1 MIRLVNEVALTRLAF
16 AGILSR
22 NWFAFAK
29 RALDGGVWPAVNR
42 AGILAPPN
50 LHRFPICGL
59 TDMEREIPQGF
70 FDETKATARLP
81 NLDIEIV
88 RSRSPT
94 EDAER
99 ITIILQAA
107 PSFAAFGRFL
117 EATNPFLFWV
127 RCAQTAWTPWLGA
140 AAASLP
146 STNFGRLPAM
156 AEFAGPGSTSHSE
169 GEG

>member
-1 MIRLVNEVALTRLAF
+1 
-16 AGILSR
+16 LSR

-29 RALDGGVWPAVNR
+29 RALDGGVWPGVNR

-88 RSRSPT
+88 RSRSPAG
-94 EDAER
+94 DAER
-99 ITIILQAA
+99 ITISLQAA

-146 STNFGRLPAM
+146 STNFGRRDCRFPFGA
-156 AEFAGPGSTSHSE
+156 APEQSKEHG
-169 GEG
+169 

>member
-1 MIRLVNEVALTRLAF
+1 MRSRSSVFAF
-16 AGILSR
+16 ARTFSR
-22 NWFAFAK
+22 NWFVFA
-29 RALDGGVWPAVNR
+29 RHALDGGVWPAVNR

-50 LHRFPICGL
+50 LHRFPICWF
-59 TDMEREIPQGF
+59 TEMERELPQGY

-88 RSRSPT
+88 RSRSPAG
-94 EDAER
+94 DAER
-99 ITIILQAA
+99 ITISLQAA

-146 STNFGRLPAM
+146 STNFGRLPAK
-156 AEFAGPGSTSHSE
+156 AEFAGPDSTSHSE

>member
-50 LHRFPICGL
+50 LHRFPICWL
-59 TDMEREIPQGF
+59 TEMERELPQGY

-146 STNFGRLPAM
+146 STNFGRLPAT
-156 AEFAGPGSTSHSE
+156 AEFAGPDSTSHSE